1 MKKSL
6 LTLAQKATTIL
17 RACTFT
23 CLAAGALAGATTMA
37 QAQTSADP
45 ARANAT
51 MSARNAKAGTQTP
64 AAQAQAKASA
74 ATLPAGAAGGVFRVS
89 ETGRVYFSQGNL
101 QFITTGKHRCADG
114 TEQIGTWRFAEKQ
127 YGFAGNSADVGP
139 ACTEWFGT
147 FAWGTSGR
155 NSGAE
160 FTNRGRR
167 ITTLTRSLSRTPC
180 RRRLPWI
187 LSPTALLTL
196 RYGNISR

>member
-1 MKKSL
+1 MKNFL
-6 LTLAQKATTIL
+6 LTLTRKAMTI
-17 RACTFT
+17 AGVCVFT
-23 CLAAGALAGATTMA
+23 GLAAGALAGV
-37 QAQTSADP
+37 S
-45 ARANAT
+45 ARANTPA
-51 MSARNAKAGTQTP
+51 P